1 VVLLQALEAHTLK
14 ELTSSS
20 PSSVVEAAHLCP
32 SCTSCCCCCFYFCC
46 WCCCCRAD
54 EGANPGHVAADLLSQ
69 AEHGPDSQ
77 VVLLALP
84 GVDLD
89 AVQHAVQKQCDEL
102 PRNETARKALSHSC
116 VVQVRPGGV
125 RCAGPCGLGWAGGSI
140 YWDPV
145 STMLCYDV
153 HTAVWL

>member
-1 VVLLQALEAHTLK
+1 M
-14 ELTSSS
+14 
-20 PSSVVEAAHLCP
+20 
-32 SCTSCCCCCFYFCC
+32 
-46 WCCCCRAD
+46 
-54 EGANPGHVAADLLSQ
+54 AADLLSQ

-116 VVQVRPGGV
+116 VVQVGCRGSAAAWLAAAGAAAV
-125 RCAGPCGLGWAGGSI
+125 NQLSVCIFHCASWFCVGDSMAC
-140 YWDPV
+140 
-145 STMLCYDV
+145 
-153 HTAVWL
+153 

>member
-1 VVLLQALEAHTLK
+1 VT
-14 ELTSSS
+14 
-20 PSSVVEAAHLCP
+20 EAAHHFPVLP
-32 SCTSCCCCCFYFCC
+32 LLLLLLP
-46 WCCCCRAD
+46 AD

-89 AVQHAVQKQCDEL
+89 AVQHAVQTQCDEL

-116 VVQVRPGGV
+116 VVQVGRV
-125 RCAGPCGLGWAGGSI
+125 YVCWRAR
-140 YWDPV
+140 
-145 STMLCYDV
+145 M
-153 HTAVWL
+153 